1 MGEAAAWLL
10 HTGQQLFNIQEAALH
25 LLLAALSLATAMEGR
40 HGRPVLL
47 EIAMDS
53 QMDNPWKL
61 LQLLQ
66 KQLPLLLVIQ
76 EVLLSWA
83 IL

>member
-1 MGEAAAWLL
+1 MGEAAVWPL
-10 HTGQQLFNIQEAALH
+10 HTGHQQFNIQEAALR
-25 LLLAALSLATAMEGR
+25 LLRAALSLGTAMEER

-47 EIAMDS
+47 EIATDS

-66 KQLPLLLVIQ
+66 KQPPLLLVIQ